1 MKEKLEL
8 NKEVADKLMISNES
22 IEKA

>member
-1 MKEKLEL
+1 MREKLEL
-8 NKEVADKLMISNES
+8 NKEVADKLMISNEN